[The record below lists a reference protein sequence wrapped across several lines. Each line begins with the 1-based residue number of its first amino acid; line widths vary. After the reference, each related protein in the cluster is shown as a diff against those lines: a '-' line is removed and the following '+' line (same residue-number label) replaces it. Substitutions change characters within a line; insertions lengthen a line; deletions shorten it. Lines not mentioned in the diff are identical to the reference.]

1 MKQRILSAVVGLSV
15 LVVILCFY
23 QTVVLNIGIA
33 LIAVIGTYEILKTTG
48 NLSQKLFSAVCMVFA
63 AAAPFMKMDGFP
75 DVRTIAILIFLLI
88 IFSQ

>member
-48 NLSQKLFSAVCMVFA
+48 CHLYLSGTCGL
-63 AAAPFMKMDGFP
+63 
-75 DVRTIAILIFLLI
+75 
-88 IFSQ
+88 